1 MEAAN
6 TVIIVMGILLGIV
19 LIFGI
24 YKLATS
30 NLSQHRN
37 LTPEDTAAKRR
48 QTLKTFLTIFFSIL
62 IFLALFVTYHIFTS
76 Q

>member
-6 TVIIVMGILLGIV
+6 TVIIVMGVLLGIII
-19 LIFGI
+19 LFGI

-30 NLSQHRN
+30 SLSQHSS
-37 LTPEDTAAKRR
+37 
-48 QTLKTFLTIFFSIL
+48 LKPSTKTTQRISGLKVFLYIFFTIL
-62 IFLALFVTYHIFTS
+62 VFLAVFATYHIFVT

>member
-6 TVIIVMGILLGIV
+6 TVIIVMGILLAIV
-19 LIFGI
+19 IIFGI

-30 NLSQHRN
+30 NFTQHSS
-37 LTPEDTAAKRR
+37 LTPTTKSTQRVSAVRILLYIVFTVIALLGVFAAYH
-48 QTLKTFLTIFFSIL
+48 
-62 IFLALFVTYHIFTS
+62 ALVS